1 MSNDK
6 GRIMPDSIKPN
17 DLEDNFEHLISCLKS
32 NLYRIKPRL
41 TIFSIQIALGIGY
54 MAAKRIYLKLKEEG
68 YLNDSGQLVWNEVDN
83 TNKKSFGLFS
93 KENPDYIKY
102 VRSRD
107 IREYLYEINYELS
120 ELEAFYIVDSCTHI
134 TFDKKLK
141 LLEQLH
147 SDGKDTELNIIN
159 YRDIR
164 SLKSLLQSVIAGR
177 MKSLSEFKISLEHQ
191 AIFKVCHRA
200 KSYPRKNSYLYIED
214 GYYQELD
221 AALSAVK
228 AEDYDYIRVEKIK
241 LGTLPPHSEPVLATA
256 YFNKNRELLEIDDN
270 SNYYPSYQDVCINIP
285 VPFYKGDIL
294 IFTDNFR
301 DEDKSYNF
309 IYDSCSFQEKNIKSG
324 SDFSDNTLLIYKIAL
339 GYPFL
344 DTSFNMFDYEYSRN
358 YLQDDELKLKPFSLF
373 LKGVCKIDETLKW
386 MNHLD
391 DKIKKN
397 RLKGLVEQY
406 IPEVLEATAVNP
418 KR

>member
-6 GRIMPDSIKPN
+6 GCIMPDSLKPN
-17 DLEDNFEHLISCLKS
+17 DLEDNFEHVISCLKS
-32 NLYRIKPRL
+32 NLYKIKPRF
-41 TIFSIQIALGIGY
+41 TISSIQLALGIGY
-54 MAAKRIYLKLKEEG
+54 MAAKRIYLKLKDEG
-68 YLNDSGQLVWNEVDN
+68 YLNDSGQLIWNEVDN
-83 TNKKSFGLFS
+83 TIHKSFSLFS
-93 KENPDYIKY
+93 KEKTDYIKY

-134 TFDKKLK
+134 TFDEKLK
-141 LLEQLH
+141 LLEQLY
-147 SDGKDTELNIIN
+147 SEGKDTELNIIN

-164 SLKSLLQSVIAGR
+164 SLKDLLQSVIAGR

-200 KSYPRKNSYLYIED
+200 KAYPHSYLYIED
-214 GYYQELD
+214 GYYQELE
-221 AALSAVK
+221 AALSAVN

-241 LGTLPPHSEPVLATA
+241 LGKLPPHSGPVLATA
-256 YFNKNRELLEIDDN
+256 YFNKNRELLEIDDYR
-270 SNYYPSYQDVCINIP
+270 NYYHGYQDVCINIP

-294 IFTDNFR
+294 VFTDNFR

-309 IYDSCSFQEKNIKSG
+309 IYDSCSFQKKNIKSG

-344 DTSFNMFDYEYSRN
+344 ETYFNMFDYEYSRSH
-358 YLQDDELKLKPFSLF
+358 LQDDELKLKPFSLF

-386 MNHLD
+386 MNHID
-391 DKIKKN
+391 DEIKKN

-406 IPEVLEATAVNP
+406 VPEVLEATALNP

>member
-6 GRIMPDSIKPN
+6 GSIMPDSIKPN
-17 DLEDNFEHLISCLKS
+17 DLEDNFEHVISCLKS

-41 TIFSIQIALGIGY
+41 TISSIQIALGIGY

-93 KENPDYIKY
+93 KEKTDYIKY

-120 ELEAFYIVDSCTHI
+120 ELEAFYLVDSCTHI
-134 TFDKKLK
+134 TFDEKLK

-147 SDGKDTELNIIN
+147 SEGKDTELNIIN

-164 SLKSLLQSVIAGR
+164 SLKDLLQSVITGR
-177 MKSLSEFKISLEHQ
+177 MKSLSDFKIYSEPQ
-191 AIFKVCHRA
+191 AIFKVCHRE
-200 KSYPRKNSYLYIED
+200 KSYPRKNSYLYFED
-214 GYYQELD
+214 GYYQKLD
-221 AALSAVK
+221 EALSAVK
-228 AEDYDYIRVEKIK
+228 AEDFDYIRVEKIK

-270 SNYYPSYQDVCINIP
+270 SNYYPGYQDVCINIP

-294 IFTDNFR
+294 VFTDNFR
-301 DEDKSYNF
+301 DEDQSYSF
-309 IYDSCSFQEKNIKSG
+309 IYNSCSFQGKNIKSG

-344 DTSFNMFDYEYSRN
+344 DTSFNMFDYEYSRS

-373 LKGVCKIDETLKW
+373 LKGECKIDETLKW
-386 MNHLD
+386 MTYLD

-406 IPEVLEATAVNP
+406 VPEVLESTAVNP
-418 KR
+418 ER